1 MNVKSNVATA
11 PRMIGYLMDLILSLK
26 REYFDAIK
34 SGEKHEEYRLCTPY
48 WEKRFSGGVQYDN
61 VILTLGY
68 PKRDDGSRRIIKRWK
83 GMPERRNI
91 THAHFG
97 DEPVEVFVIDV
108 R

>member
-1 MNVKSNVATA
+1 
-11 PRMIGYLMDLILSLK
+11 MIGYLMDLILPLK

-34 SGEKHEEYRLCTPY
+34 GGEKHEEYRLCTPY
-48 WEKRFSGGVQYDN
+48 WEKRLGGGIQYDN

-68 PKRDDGSRRIIKRWK
+68 PKRDDDSRRIVKPWR
-83 GMPERRNI
+83 GTPGRRAI
-91 THAHFG
+91 THVHFG